1 MADHN
6 PQQPFFD
13 LKLVKE
19 AAAREDIEYERK
31 VRKDI
36 ANLGYELSDVILCLQ
51 GLKPD
56 HFHKSHA
63 YNDQG
68 YPLRMDAYVYTYTWF
83 DKNEDE
89 EKQDKL
95 YIKFS
100 LVNGKLLINLASFH
114 LSS

>member
-1 MADHN
+1 LVDHN
-6 PQQPFFD
+6 PQKPFFD

-19 AAAREDIEYERK
+19 AAAREDIAYERK
-31 VRKDI
+31 ARKDI
-36 ANLGYELSDVILCLQ
+36 ANLGYELSDVISCLQ
-51 GLKPD
+51 ELTPQ
-56 HFHKSHA
+56 HFDKSHI
-63 YNDQG
+63 YSNRGHLQK
-68 YPLRMDAYVYTYTWF
+68 MDAYVYTYTWF
-83 DKNEDE
+83 DENEDE

>member
-31 VRKDI
+31 VRTDI
-36 ANLGYELSDVILCLQ
+36 ANLGYELSDVISCLQ
-51 GLKPD
+51 ELTPQ
-56 HFHKSHA
+56 HFDKSHI
-63 YNDQG
+63 YSDRGHLQK
-68 YPLRMDAYVYTYTWF
+68 MDAYVHTYTWF
-83 DKNEDE
+83 DKNADE

-100 LVNGKLLINLASFH
+100 LVNGKLLISLASFH